1 MRRYSGLVF
10 AALFVFLVS
19 VVVYANSWEEVA
31 RLSQAGQHERALQIV
46 RNLREKEP
54 YDYNWTELEA
64 RVWHNYGIDLWE
76 KGDEEKARVAYREAA
91 RLLEL
96 AVEQARDVGADNEVV
111 RDLLLYSAYLYFDI
125 DDLAGTRRNLNTILM
140 KWPDDVEAL
149 ALFGQ
154 TYIREFNFNPVDE
167 NLHVAWRGVEF
178 FEKAIELNGGT
189 NPKYYIPDAYF
200 YVGFVRL
207 EDGDVETAKA
217 YLQLAYDLYTVNS
230 QSPVAQSRMRM
241 IAEALQELN
250 AQ

>member
-1 MRRYSGLVF
+1 MRRYGCLASAVLLVLLLSM
-10 AALFVFLVS
+10 AVN
-19 VVVYANSWEEVA
+19 ANSWEEVA

-64 RVWHNYGIDLWE
+64 RVWHNYGFNLRE
-76 KGDEEKARVAYREAA
+76 MGDEEKARVAYREAA

-96 AVEQARDVGADNEVV
+96 AAEQAREVGADNEVV
-111 RDLLLYSAYLYFDI
+111 RDLLFYSAYLYFDI

-178 FEKAIELNGGT
+178 FERAIELNGGT

>member
-10 AALFVFLVS
+10 AVLFVFLVS

-31 RLSQAGQHERALQIV
+31 RLSQAGQHERALQMV

-76 KGDEEKARVAYREAA
+76 KGDEERARVAYREAA

-96 AVEQARDVGADNEVV
+96 AVEQARGVGADNEVV
-111 RDLLLYSAYLYFDI
+111 RDLLLYSAYLYFEI
-125 DDLAGTRRNLNTILM
+125 DDLASTRRNLNTILM

-149 ALFGQ
+149 AWLGQ

-167 NLHVAWRGVEF
+167 NLDVAWRGVEI

-207 EDGDVETAKA
+207 DDGDVETAKA

-230 QSPVAQSRMRM
+230 QSSIAQSRMRM